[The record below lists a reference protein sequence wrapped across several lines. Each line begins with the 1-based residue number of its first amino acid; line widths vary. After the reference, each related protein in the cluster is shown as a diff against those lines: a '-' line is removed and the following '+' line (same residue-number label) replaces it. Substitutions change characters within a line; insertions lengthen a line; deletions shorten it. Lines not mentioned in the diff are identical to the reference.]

1 MQATWLKIFLTTAA
15 FLSTVVPVFAH
26 GERKPAPA
34 HVLNCMAP
42 SGHHAYLVETTC
54 PLGGE
59 KFDNLELGMFSTFGV
74 QLDDMQLSYLP
85 LPPPLPVCPSN
96 GFVVAQES
104 YSAEELSK
112 IEGIIRT
119 KEYQDLY
126 KAQHASYYLY
136 AQIEK
141 ALHADPAA
149 YWYPLVV
156 ATWEAH
162 HCNAPEKYK
171 LYAERAID
179 AARARLEDLKK
190 SDADYATKPEYWK
203 LNILVANFYRR
214 LGQFDAAAA
223 WLEALD
229 KKIPESVAGGKYAN
243 WSLTLLA
250 KAITAR
256 NSTPIQLKDPA
267 AKDKP

>member
-1 MQATWLKIFLTTAA
+1 MRGMAFKVFLGAA
-15 FLSTVVPVFAH
+15 ALLLAAAPAFAH
-26 GERKPAPA
+26 GEKATPPA
-34 HVLNCMAP
+34 HILNCMGP
-42 SGHHAYLVETTC
+42 SGYHAVMEETSC

-59 KFDNLELGMFSTFGV
+59 KFENLTLGTFSTFGV
-74 QLDDMQLSYLP
+74 QLDDMKISYLP

-112 IEGIIRT
+112 IESIIHT

-141 ALHADPAA
+141 ALHADPAS

-162 HCNAPEKYK
+162 HCNAPERYK
-171 LYAERAID
+171 LYAESAID

-190 SDADYATKPEYWK
+190 SDANYATKPEYWK
-203 LNILVANFYRR
+203 LNILIANFYRR

-243 WSLTLLA
+243 WSLTLLT
-250 KAITAR
+250 KAITDG
-256 NSTPIQLKDPA
+256 NSSPIQLKDPA
-267 AKDKP
+267 E